1 MIRDIRE
8 ATSALGTARFGPSP
22 SEVNSLK
29 FRRSLRAVNAVKAG
43 EVITEHNVRSVRPAG
58 GLPPDDFSRI
68 AGMKATRDIAV
79 GEPITDDL
87 VK

>member
-1 MIRDIRE
+1 V
-8 ATSALGTARFGPSP
+8 T
-22 SEVNSLK
+22 
-29 FRRSLRAVNAVKAG
+29 AVKAG

-68 AGMKATRDIAV
+68 AGMKATQDIAV
-79 GEPITDDL
+79 GEPITNDL